1 MTNKKKE
8 SSTEKFISL
17 INQANAAGYNDKN
30 VLSGISLSL
39 PKGKLISLIGQNGAG
54 KSTLLK
60 TILGIMTA
68 KNGQIIFDGKASS
81 ELSRRDIARKAAYL
95 AQGKSVADMTVEQMV
110 LHGRFP
116 HLSYPRRYS
125 EKDRELA
132 YGALSRM
139 GIAGMADRPLCSLSG
154 GIRQKA
160 YIALALAQDTDYIL
174 LDEPTTYLD
183 IANQVELMN
192 ILRDLA
198 DGGKGVVTV
207 MHDLPLA
214 FGFSDGIAVIKDG
227 KIAVCD
233 TPDNVCRS
241 GIVRDVFNIDLQY
254 SADENSYSYRYILP
268 ARNTQDTCNNI
279 RR

>member
-1 MTNKKKE
+1 MIEVRN
-8 SSTEKFISL
+8 IS
-17 INQANAAGYNDKN
+17 AGYNDKN

-39 PKGKLISLIGQNGAG
+39 PKGKLISLIGQNGSG

-116 HLSYPRRYS
+116 YLSYPRRYS
-125 EKDRELA
+125 EKDREIA
-132 YGALSRM
+132 YGALTRM